1 VISGGFVASFRINIW
16 GLQIMHE
23 HEHGHEHDEQMVD
36 HTLGDKLAA
45 FADEYWPAF
54 VITFGAFFIFA
65 IPFHYNIR

>member
-1 VISGGFVASFRINIW
+1 
-16 GLQIMHE
+16 M
-23 HEHGHEHDEQMVD
+23 HEHGHEHEHKHGEQIID
-36 HTLGDKLAA
+36 ITLGDRLAA